1 MSRKWDYCTPSE
13 FRAKPDVTQQDPED
27 EGQVDGENNAP
38 SRPNFG
44 GQMTALYNQTECIS
58 KMIST

>member
-13 FRAKPDVTQQDPED
+13 FTAIPDIAQQDLVD
-27 EGQVDGENNAP
+27 EGQVDSEHNAP